1 MKKFAHKLTKSFT
14 QKLTLMVVPHSTL
27 PQVRL
32 QISLSFFLFLG
43 SLWVVFTFW
52 AMLAVFGNIDYWKT
66 KASYEILK
74 LKVQFFASEV
84 KKNRELVDQV
94 READAQLRQLLKM
107 GSRQAII
114 EERSNSKGRG
124 GPEAFERS
132 ILLKSLKKHLWE
144 ISESEIYEV
153 SGSLQKEAKTRLES
167 FKEISEQI
175 AYERGF
181 FRATP
186 KGWPAAGRVTSKFG
200 ERLSPLHGQMQF
212 HTGVDIANDKGTPVL
227 ATGDGIVSYA
237 GWESGYGQL
246 IVIAHGFDYTTHYA
260 HNSAILVKEKE
271 GVKRGQI
278 IAYMGSSGSSTGSH
292 SHYEVWYNGEI
303 MNPWNYM
310 MGKSQRPKRLAKK

>member
-1 MKKFAHKLTKSFT
+1 MKNIAHKLTKSFK

-43 SLWVVFTFW
+43 SLWIGFTFW
-52 AMLAVFGNIDYWKT
+52 AALAVFGNIDYWKT

-74 LKVQFFASEV
+74 LKVQFFASEL
-84 KKNRELVDQV
+84 KKSRELVDQV

-107 GSRQAII
+107 GNRQAII
-114 EERSNSKGRG
+114 EERSSSSGKG

-144 ISESEIYEV
+144 ISESEIYQESSAV
-153 SGSLQKEAKTRLES
+153 QKEAKSRLES

-186 KGWPAAGRVTSKFG
+186 RGWPAAGRLTSKFG
-200 ERLSPLHGQMQF
+200 ERVSPFHGQMQF

-246 IVIAHGFDYTTHYA
+246 IVIDHGFGYTTPYG
-260 HNSAILVKEKE
+260 HNSKILVREKE
-271 GVKRGQI
+271 RVKRGQN
-278 IAYMGSSGSSTGSH
+278 IATMGSSGSSTGNH
-292 SHYEVWYNGEI
+292 SHYEVWHNGECL
-303 MNPWNYM
+303 NPWNYM
-310 MGKSQRPKRLAKK
+310 MGKSQKFRRIVRK